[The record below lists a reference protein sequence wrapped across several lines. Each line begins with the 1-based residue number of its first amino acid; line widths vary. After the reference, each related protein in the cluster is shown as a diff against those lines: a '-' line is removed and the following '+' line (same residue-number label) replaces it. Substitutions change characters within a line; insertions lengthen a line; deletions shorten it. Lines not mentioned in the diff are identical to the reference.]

1 MRLAARTWT
10 PVVALALLLMAM
22 FVLDRA
28 AAPASAAE
36 AATTVQLPGSTPS
49 ARPSAAV
56 QSTAASTPIE
66 FDVALKLSDP
76 EGAVELERAV
86 SEPGGAGYRKFLT
99 AAQWEQ
105 RFSPTEASVKSV
117 SAWLRSEGVIVESVT
132 PDRMTIAAS
141 APASVVEKAFGTS
154 LAEYSS
160 HGLLLRLASGGL
172 SVPANL
178 AGLISAVSGVDQRVM
193 RPAGLGLSGDAT
205 QKEAE
210 AEQTGGAGATESL
223 AVPASKPIQPPEWP
237 LTPQPCSGY
246 WGEKQDTVDPRFG
259 AGYAS
264 PMPYGDCGYVPAQ
277 LQGAYDLSQPI
288 ASGDDGAGETVAI
301 TDAYASPTLYS
312 DAHEW
317 SKHNAPGQV
326 LKNSQ
331 FKEDV
336 AGKFNDEKLCG
347 ASGWSIEQTLDVES
361 VHSTAPG
368 ATILYMGAKNCE
380 AALYGAIQTVVD
392 GHLANVVTDSWGEYG
407 NQELT
412 PPAEDLAFDNVLLMA
427 AGTGVGVQFS
437 AGDEGDQFSVTG
449 FNAPEYPAESPYATG
464 VGGTSVEIDKSD
476 QRTEELGWSTSI
488 SALCSAVVEEHEEAV
503 ELLTEQSIECTGKL
517 FGKWLPSAPGGY
529 WAGGGGGTSYHY
541 AEPYYQEGVVP
552 AALANRN
559 KALTHTS
566 NRVVPDISMDADPFT
581 GLKMG
586 ETIEVAGEA
595 KYEEFPIG
603 GTSLASPLLAGE
615 LAVADQAAGGSLGF
629 VNPLIYRLDASVK
642 TAGNAFYDILP
653 PKQKQASA
661 IENYVN
667 ETGPEEGL
675 YTTVRTL
682 GYEGKE
688 AFCAE
693 GGSCTQQKII
703 LAAGKGYD
711 SMTGIGSPG
720 PEFIQKLSTP

>member
-1 MRLAARTWT
+1 
-10 PVVALALLLMAM
+10 
-22 FVLDRA
+22 
-28 AAPASAAE
+28 
-36 AATTVQLPGSTPS
+36 
-49 ARPSAAV
+49 
-56 QSTAASTPIE
+56 
-66 FDVALKLSDP
+66 
-76 EGAVELERAV
+76 VELERAV
-86 SEPGGAGYRKFLT
+86 SEPGGVSYRKFLT

-117 SAWLRSEGVIVESVT
+117 TAWLRSEGVTVESVT

-160 HGLLLRLASGGL
+160 HGLLLRLASGAL
-172 SVPANL
+172 SVPANV

-193 RPAGLGLSGDAT
+193 KPAGLGLPGDAT

-210 AEQTGGAGATESL
+210 AEQTSEAGAAESL
-223 AVPASKPIQPPEWP
+223 AVPASKPIPPPEWP

-259 AGYAS
+259 AGYES

-288 ASGDDGAGETVAI
+288 AAGDDGAGETVAI

-476 QRTEELGWSTSI
+476 QRTDELGWSTSI

-503 ELLTEQSIECTGKL
+503 ELLTEQSIECTGTL

-552 AALANRN
+552 PALANRN
-559 KALTHTS
+559 KALTHTA

-586 ETIEVAGEA
+586 ETIDVGGEG

-629 VNPLIYRLDASVK
+629 VNPVIYRLDASAK
-642 TAGNAFYDILP
+642 TAGDAFYDILP
-653 PKQKQASA
+653 PKHKQASV

-675 YTTVRTL
+675 YTTARTL

-688 AFCAE
+688 AFCEE
-693 GGSCTQQKII
+693 GGPCTQQKII
-703 LAAGKGYD
+703 LSAGKGYD

-720 PEFIQKLSTP
+720 PEFIQALSTP

>member
-1 MRLAARTWT
+1 MRAPSATSTQVAMLASLLI
-10 PVVALALLLMAM
+10 ALTQ
-22 FVLDRA
+22 
-28 AAPASAAE
+28 AAPAGAAQDG
-36 AATTVQLPGSTPS
+36 VSVPLPGSAPQV
-49 ARPSAAV
+49 RPSTAV
-56 QSTAASTPIE
+56 QATPATTPIE
-66 FDVALKLSDP
+66 FTVSLQLQDP
-76 EGAVELERAV
+76 RGAIELERAV
-86 SEPGGAGYRKFLT
+86 SEPGGSSYRKFLT
-99 AAQWEQ
+99 PEQWEQ
-105 RFSPTEASVKSV
+105 RFSPTEASVKAVTS
-117 SAWLRSEGVIVESVT
+117 WLSSEGAAIESVT
-132 PDRMTIAAS
+132 PDRLTIDAS
-141 APASVVEKAFGTS
+141 APAAVVEKAFATS

-160 HGLLLRLASGGL
+160 HGRTVRLASGAL
-172 SVPANL
+172 SVPADL
-178 AGLISAVSGVDQRVM
+178 AGVISAVSGVDQRVM
-193 RPAGLGLSGDAT
+193 RPAALGLPGRSA
-205 QKEAE
+205 QKNAEGGSEGAGEVGAE
-210 AEQTGGAGATESL
+210 AL
-223 AVPASKPIQPPEWP
+223 AAPASKPIPPPQWP
-237 LTPQPCSGY
+237 LTPEPCSGY
-246 WGEKQDTVDPRFG
+246 WGEKTDTVDPRFG
-259 AGYAS
+259 KGY
-264 PMPYGDCGYVPAQ
+264 PNPLPYGACGYVPAQ

-288 ASGDDGAGETVAI
+288 AAGDDGAGETVAVI
-301 TDAYASPTLYS
+301 DAYASPTLYS
-312 DAHEW
+312 DVREW

-336 AGKFNDEKLCG
+336 SKSFNDEKACE

-368 ATILYMGAKNCE
+368 TNILYMGAKNCE
-380 AALYGAIQTVVD
+380 QALYQAVETVVD
-392 GHLANVVTDSWGEYG
+392 EHLANVITDSWGEYG

-437 AGDEGDQFSVTG
+437 AGDEGDQFSVSG

-464 VGGTSVEIDKSD
+464 VGGTSLEIDQSN
-476 QRTEELGWSTSI
+476 QRTEELGWSNSI

-503 ELLTEQSIECTGKL
+503 ELLTEQPIECTGKL
-517 FGKWLPSAPGGY
+517 FGKWLPPAPGGY

-559 KALTHTS
+559 KALTHAA

-586 ETIEVAGEA
+586 ETIDVAGEG

-603 GTSLASPLLAGE
+603 GTSLASPLFAGE
-615 LAVADQAAGGSLGF
+615 LADADQAAGGALGF
-629 VNPLIYRLDASVK
+629 VNPLIYRLDASPT
-642 TAGNAFYDILP
+642 TAGEAFYDILAP
-653 PKQKQASA
+653 RAKQANA

-688 AFCAE
+688 AFCEA
-693 GGSCTQQKII
+693 GVSCTEQKII
-703 LAAGKGYD
+703 LSAGKGYD

-720 PEFIQKLSTP
+720 PEFVKELSTP